1 MKSRN
6 IKWIVPCL
14 LVFCAAVIFA
24 TVWPFR
30 QEAIVKVLE
39 EESFSKVAVGTFHR
53 TYFPY
58 PGCVLE
64 NVVFQHNPKSGTP
77 PLITVQR
84 IRIEGGFAGLFAKQ
98 VKLVRVEGMR
108 IFIPPLESEKF
119 ETPQRSSVVVDDLVA
134 DGAVLEVASRTKGNP
149 PLRFT
154 FHGFTMSGIGGNGP
168 ASFKATLS
176 NPEPPGA
183 ITTTGKF
190 GPWNAEAVGK
200 TPVSGE
206 YYFRDADL
214 STFPGIS
221 GVLSS
226 SGKYGGTLNH
236 VEVEG
241 NTEIPTF
248 LVKTSSHK
256 IKLQTQFHAV
266 VNAENGD
273 VFLQGVNTNFRQSSV
288 WAKGSVAGEEGKN
301 GKTASLEITAKDG
314 RIQDFLLIFI
324 NSPRAPMAGIVS
336 FKAKVL
342 LPPDQD
348 PFLEKVQLQG
358 DFGIGGGSFT
368 KPETQQGVN
377 NLSGTGEENHEAKDK
392 DDESDPQNVMSDL
405 KGHVLLKD
413 GTAHFSN
420 LSFSVP
426 GASAQ
431 MDGTYN
437 LISEKI
443 DLRGMLTTKKEVS
456 DTTHGIKALLLKVL
470 DPFLK
475 HKPVGYVT
483 PVKIAG
489 TYDHP
494 SFGLDLHDDKNRNAR
509 SHTAH
514 LQEQVRH

>member
-1 MKSRN
+1 M
-6 IKWIVPCL
+6 
-14 LVFCAAVIFA
+14 FCAAVIFC
-24 TVWPFR
+24 TIWPFR

-39 EESFSKVAVGTFHR
+39 EESFSKVTVGTYHR

-64 NVVFQHNPKSGTP
+64 NVVFQHNSKSGTS

-84 IRIEGGFAGLFAKQ
+84 MRIQGDFAGLFAKH

-108 IFIPPLESEKF
+108 VFIPALGSEKF

-149 PLRFT
+149 PLRFM
-154 FHGFTMSGIGGNGP
+154 FHGFTMSSIGGNGA

-176 NPEPPGA
+176 NPEPPGE

-190 GPWNAEAVGK
+190 GPWNADAVGK

-206 YYFRDADL
+206 YYFHDADL

-226 SGKYGGTLNH
+226 SGKYNGTLNH

-241 NTEIPTF
+241 STDVPTF
-248 LVKTSSHK
+248 LVKTSSHE

-273 VFLQGVNTNFRQSSV
+273 VFLQDVNTNFRQSSV
-288 WAKGSVAGEEGKN
+288 WAKGSIAGEEGKN
-301 GKTASLEITAKDG
+301 GKTASLEITAHDG
-314 RIQDFLLIFI
+314 RIQDFLLMFI
-324 NSPRAPMAGIVS
+324 KAPRAPMAGMVS

-342 LPPDQD
+342 LPAGQNT
-348 PFLEKVQLQG
+348 FLEKVQLQG
-358 DFGIGGGSFT
+358 DFGIGSGSFT
-368 KPETQQGVN
+368 KPETQKGVN
-377 NLSGTGEENHEAKDK
+377 DLSGTGDEAKDK
-392 DDESDPQNVMSDL
+392 KDKNDEEYPQNVMSDL

-426 GASAQ
+426 GALAQ

-443 DLRGMLTTKKEVS
+443 DLRGTLTTKKEVS

-470 DPFLK
+470 DPFFK
-475 HKPVGYVT
+475 NKPVGYVT

-494 SFGLDLHDDKNRNAR
+494 SFGLDLHDDKNRNAKSR
-509 SHTAH
+509 TAH
-514 LQEQVRH
+514 LQQQVRH